1 MHDIIFK
8 YLMKVIF
15 GIREDR
21 LYKKKLK
28 KFVIEFLEFRVLV
41 KLF

>member
-28 KFVIEFLEFRVLV
+28 NLL
-41 KLF
+41 